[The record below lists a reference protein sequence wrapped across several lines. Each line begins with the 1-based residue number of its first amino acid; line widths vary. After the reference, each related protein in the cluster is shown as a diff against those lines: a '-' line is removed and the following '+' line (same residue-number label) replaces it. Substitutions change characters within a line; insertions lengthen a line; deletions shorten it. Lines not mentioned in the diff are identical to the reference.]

1 VDLSAGNCHLDWIKG
16 RGRAGE
22 GPGKGRGTEG
32 DRARYLEYG
41 VWDIA
46 WRVRQ

>member
-1 VDLSAGNCHLDWIKG
+1 VRRVWVQSLNSGLK